1 MSTTYTLQIGQ
12 RGVLTFPKS
21 VREAYKMQP
30 GDPVTLLDLGGVFV
44 LSPRLSEID
53 DLSARI
59 TESIVEKGEDLE
71 SMLKVL
77 REQRERY
84 GDADPDLS

>member
-1 MSTTYTLQIGQ
+1 MSKTYTLQIGQ

-30 GDPVTLLDLGGVFV
+30 GDPITLLDLGGVFV

-59 TESIVEKGEDLE
+59 TESLVEKGQDLE

-84 GDADPDLS
+84 GDQDPDLS

>member
-1 MSTTYTLQIGQ
+1 MSTAYTLQIGQ
-12 RGVLTFPKS
+12 RGVLTLPKS

-30 GDPVTLLDLGGVFV
+30 GDPVTMLDLGGVFV

-59 TESIVEKGEDLE
+59 TESLVEKGEDLE

-77 REQRERY
+77 REQREKY
-84 GDADPDLS
+84 GDQDPDLS

>member
-1 MSTTYTLQIGQ
+1 MSKTYTLQIGQ

-30 GDPVTLLDLGGVFV
+30 GDPITLLDLGGVFV
-44 LSPRLSEID
+44 LSPRLSDID
-53 DLSARI
+53 DMSARI
-59 TESIVEKGEDLE
+59 TESLVEKGQDLE

-84 GDADPDLS
+84 GDQDPDLS

>member
-1 MSTTYTLQIGQ
+1 MSTAYALQIGQ
-12 RGVLTFPKS
+12 RGVLTLPKR

-59 TESIVEKGEDLE
+59 TEALVEKGEDLE

-84 GDADPDLS
+84 GDQDPDLS

>member
-1 MSTTYTLQIGQ
+1 MSKTYTLQIGQ
-12 RGVLTFPKS
+12 RGVLTIPKS

-30 GDPVTLLDLGGVFV
+30 GDPITLLDLGGVFV

-59 TESIVEKGEDLE
+59 TESLVEKGQDLE

-84 GDADPDLS
+84 GDQDPDLS

>member
-1 MSTTYTLQIGQ
+1 MSKTYTLQIGQ

-21 VREAYKMQP
+21 VREAYKMHP
-30 GDPVTLLDLGGVFV
+30 GDPITLLDLGGVFV
-44 LSPRLSEID
+44 MSPRLSAID

-59 TESIVEKGEDLE
+59 TESLAAKGQDLE
-71 SMLKVL
+71 SMLKVH

-84 GDADPDLS
+84 GDQDPDLS

>member
-1 MSTTYTLQIGQ
+1 MSKTYTLQIGQ

-30 GDPVTLLDLGGVFV
+30 GDPITLLDLGGVFV
-44 LSPRLSEID
+44 LSPRLSDID

-59 TESIVEKGEDLE
+59 TESLVEKGQDLE

-84 GDADPDLS
+84 GDQDPDLS

>member
-1 MSTTYTLQIGQ
+1 MSKTYTLQIGQ

-30 GDPVTLLDLGGVFV
+30 GDPITLLDLGGVFV

-59 TESIVEKGEDLE
+59 TEFLVEKGQDLE

-84 GDADPDLS
+84 GDQDPDLS

>member
-1 MSTTYTLQIGQ
+1 MSTSYTLQIGQ

-59 TESIVEKGEDLE
+59 TESLVEKGEDLE

-84 GDADPDLS
+84 GDQDPDLS

>member
-1 MSTTYTLQIGQ
+1 MSATYTLQIGQ

-44 LSPRLSEID
+44 LNPRLSEID

-59 TESIVEKGEDLE
+59 TESLVEQGEDLE

-77 REQRERY
+77 REQRESY
-84 GDADPDLS
+84 GDQDPDLS

>member
-1 MSTTYTLQIGQ
+1 MSATYTLQIGQ

-44 LSPRLSEID
+44 LNPRLSEID

-59 TESIVEKGEDLE
+59 TEALVEQGEDLE

-77 REQRERY
+77 REQRESY
-84 GDADPDLS
+84 GDQDPDLS

>member
-1 MSTTYTLQIGQ
+1 MSKTYTLQIGQ
-12 RGVLTFPKS
+12 RGVLTIPKS

-30 GDPVTLLDLGGVFV
+30 GDPITLLDLGGVFV

-59 TESIVEKGEDLE
+59 TESLVEKGQDLE

-77 REQRERY
+77 REQRVRY
-84 GDADPDLS
+84 GDQDPDLS

>member
-21 VREAYKMQP
+21 VRDAYKMQP

-44 LSPRLSEID
+44 LNPRLSEID

-59 TESIVEKGEDLE
+59 TESLVEKGEDLE

-77 REQRERY
+77 REQREHY

>member
-1 MSTTYTLQIGQ
+1 MSATYTLQIGQ

-44 LSPRLSEID
+44 LNPRLSEID

-59 TESIVEKGEDLE
+59 TESLVEQGEDLE

-77 REQRERY
+77 REQRESY
-84 GDADPDLS
+84 GDPDPDLS

>member
-1 MSTTYTLQIGQ
+1 MSTSYTLQIGQ

-21 VREAYKMQP
+21 VREAYRMQP

-59 TESIVEKGEDLE
+59 TESLVEKGEDLE

-84 GDADPDLS
+84 GDQDPDLS